1 MKKTEA
7 KNIRAF
13 WKLRK
18 SNKEKSKKSKK
29 ILTEEQQ
36 NANEK

>member
-1 MKKTEA
+1 MKKAEV

-13 WKLRK
+13 WKLHK
-18 SNKEKSKKSKK
+18 SNKEKSKKYKK
-29 ILTEEQQ
+29 IPTEGQQ